1 MLPAKIESLRE
12 VEMGGRR
19 SVPALLVLL
28 TLAIGILIG
37 TLISRGVRAA
47 KPFSGA
53 PGAAVL
59 ATPSPAQLSD
69 SFARIAANVEPAVV
83 NINTESTVRV
93 TRRRFDENPDDAPPE
108 DLFNHL
114 FRPDSP
120 GGDFRQQSLGSGII
134 LDKNG
139 YVMTNYHVITREA
152 EDRPVDRIRVFL
164 HGDNNPKGYLARV
177 IGKDKSTD
185 LAVIKI
191 DAGRPLAKADF
202 GDSEAMRVGDWVLAV
217 GSPFGLEAT
226 VTAGII
232 SAKNRNSR
240 SEIEG
245 GTDGQFKRFLQTDA
259 AINPGNSGGPLV
271 NLAGQVIGINTAIAT
286 RHGTSDGVGFAMP
299 SNIARKV
306 YNSIITTGSV
316 QRGAIGIQFLNQT
329 TPALLR
335 SFGADHGVVVNS
347 VEPRSPAEQA
357 GLQRGDVI
365 TAIGNKPV
373 GNGDDLVGIVSEM
386 EIGKKLHVE
395 YLRNNKKLSADV
407 EVADRNRIISA
418 ATGAGQPAGNNH
430 DPGEQAKGGCLG
442 FAAHSLSQEQ
452 AQKIADKLRL
462 SSSQGVVV
470 TEMKPDGF
478 AEEIGL
484 QAGDIVLSINRQ
496 VIASVA
502 DFNRF
507 QAALKPGQDV
517 LLLVARP
524 SQGTYATMF
533 LADRL
538 P

>member
-1 MLPAKIESLRE
+1 
-12 VEMGGRR
+12 MGGRR
-19 SVPALLVLL
+19 LLPALVVLF
-28 TLAIGILIG
+28 TLGVGILIG

-47 KPFSGA
+47 KPFGGA
-53 PGAAVL
+53 PGATVL
-59 ATPSPAQLSD
+59 PAPAPAQLSD
-69 SFARIAANVEPAVV
+69 SFARIAASVEPAVV
-83 NINTESTVRV
+83 NINSESTVRV
-93 TRRRFDENPDDAPPE
+93 SRRRFEGNPEEAPE
-108 DLFNHL
+108 DLFDHF
-114 FRPDSP
+114 FRPDSR
-120 GGDFRQQSLGSGII
+120 GGDVRQQSLGSGII

-139 YVMTNYHVITREA
+139 YVITNYHVITREA

-164 HGDNNPKGYLARV
+164 HSDNNPKGYLARV

-232 SAKNRNSR
+232 SAKDRNSR

-245 GTDGQFKRFLQTDA
+245 GKDGQFKRFLQTDA

-306 YNSIITTGSV
+306 YNSIITTGYV
-316 QRGAIGIQFLNQT
+316 QRGAIGIEFLNQT
-329 TPALLR
+329 NPALLR
-335 SFGADHGVVVNS
+335 SFGAENGVVVNS
-347 VEPRSPAEQA
+347 VEPGSPAEKA

-373 GNGDDLVGIVSEM
+373 ENGDDLVGIVSET
-386 EIGKKLHVE
+386 EIGKKVHVE
-395 YLRNNKKLSADV
+395 YLRNNKKSSADV
-407 EVADRNRIISA
+407 EVADRNKIVSA
-418 ATGAGQPAGNNH
+418 AAGAGQPAGKDH
-430 DPGEQAKGGCLG
+430 DSGEQASGGRLG
-442 FAAHSLSQEQ
+442 LSAHSLSNQQ

-462 SSSQGVVV
+462 SGPQGVAV
-470 TEMKPDGF
+470 TEVKPDGF
-478 AEEIGL
+478 AEELGL
-484 QAGDIVLSINRQ
+484 QTGDVVLSINRQ
-496 VIASVA
+496 PVASVD
-502 DFNRF
+502 DFNRL

-524 SQGTYATMF
+524 SQSTYVTMF